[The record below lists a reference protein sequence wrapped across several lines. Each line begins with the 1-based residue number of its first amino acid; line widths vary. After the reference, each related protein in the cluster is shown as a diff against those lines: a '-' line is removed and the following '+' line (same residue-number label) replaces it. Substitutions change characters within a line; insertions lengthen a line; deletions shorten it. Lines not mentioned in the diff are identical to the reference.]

1 MYVKLCVVCM
11 FIMVIAKM
19 LNFST
24 FHLLQFHWLFFKRV
38 TCGFGHIFTEEIL
51 NGEFHYLCNSKS
63 SISKFRE
70 SSKTQNS

>member
-1 MYVKLCVVCM
+1 MYVYLCVVCM
-11 FIMVIAKM
+11 FITVIAKM

-24 FHLLQFHWLFFKRV
+24 FHLLEFHWLFFNQF
-38 TCGFGHIFTEEIL
+38 TCGFGHILTELIL
-51 NGEFHYLCNSKS
+51 NRKFNFLCNCKS